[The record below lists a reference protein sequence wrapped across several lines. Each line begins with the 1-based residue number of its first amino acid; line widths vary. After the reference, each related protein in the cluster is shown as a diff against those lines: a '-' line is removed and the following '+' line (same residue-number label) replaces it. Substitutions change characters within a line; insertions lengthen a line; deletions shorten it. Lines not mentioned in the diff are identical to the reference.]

1 MFNKKEW
8 VKNNLKSGYDKGL
21 WTAEHIMEN
30 AMKYSMAGV
39 LDDADLAELAAY
51 TEPVAEEVIT
61 PDEIAEDIT
70 DTSEPTVDEP
80 TDIVDEDVE
89 ITEDG
94 AEDGQAD
101 TEVTETTE
109 SE

>member
-39 LDDADLAELAAY
+39 LGDEDLAELAFY
-51 TEPVAEEVIT
+51 TTPV
-61 PDEIAEDIT
+61 EI
-70 DTSEPTVDEP
+70 DEP
-80 TDIVDEDVE
+80 ILEEEEKVNED
-89 ITEDG
+89 
-94 AEDGQAD
+94 
-101 TEVTETTE
+101 
-109 SE
+109 

>member
-39 LDDADLAELAAY
+39 LGDEDLAELAEY
-51 TEPVAEEVIT
+51 TTPIIIEEEIIPEEV
-61 PDEIAEDIT
+61 
-70 DTSEPTVDEP
+70 
-80 TDIVDEDVE
+80 VE
-89 ITEDG
+89 EN
-94 AEDGQAD
+94 ENQ
-101 TEVTETTE
+101 
-109 SE
+109 

>member
-8 VKNNLKSGYDKGL
+8 VKNNLKSGYDKRL

-39 LDDADLAELAAY
+39 LDDEDLAELAAY
-51 TEPVAEEVIT
+51 TEPVVEEVT
-61 PDEIAEDIT
+61 TSDEITEDIT
-70 DTSEPTVDEP
+70 DTVEPTVDEP
-80 TDIVDEDVE
+80 VDIVGENVE
-89 ITEDG
+89 ITEEG

-101 TEVTETTE
+101 TEVTE